1 MDPDSAG
8 YLELQ
13 AECKASG
20 IRAVGTREDLIRRL
34 KSHQS
39 HKRNPLTPQSQK
51 HREFQP
57 SRADLAENCDQ
68 EAIPELTTS
77 SLVPVG
83 QAWGREGE
91 TSDQFVHRRRPL
103 CSTDIPALVEAM
115 EKASTALTETLESG
129 DKQLAELQLR
139 VRSLEKGVASLTA
152 FPSAYHHTRNR
163 FLSTFKKDK
172 LGRATGDDLKIIAQ
186 GNVKA
191 EGGDAA
197 TDALLYEGAMGR
209 RDFTTFQ
216 KLYGL
221 QPEVVRKISE

>member
-1 MDPDSAG
+1 MDLNSAK
-8 YLELQ
+8 YRELQ

-20 IRAVGTREDLIRRL
+20 IRAVGTEEDLIRRL
-34 KSHQS
+34 KSYQS
-39 HKRNPLTPQSQK
+39 SKRNPLAPQSQK
-51 HREFQP
+51 HTEFQP
-57 SRADLAENCDQ
+57 CCVGRAENCDQ
-68 EAIPELTTS
+68 EATPELATS

-83 QAWGREGE
+83 QAWGPEGE
-91 TSDQFVHRRRPL
+91 TSDQFVHRRRRL
-103 CSTDIPALVEAM
+103 CSTDMPALVEAM
-115 EKASTALTETLESG
+115 EKARTALAETLESG

-139 VRSLEKGVASLTA
+139 MRSLDKRVTSLTA
-152 FPSAYHHTRNR
+152 FPSPYQHTRNR
-163 FLSTFKKDK
+163 FLSTFKRDK

-191 EGGDAA
+191 KGGDAA
-197 TDALLYEGAMGR
+197 TDALLYEGTMGR